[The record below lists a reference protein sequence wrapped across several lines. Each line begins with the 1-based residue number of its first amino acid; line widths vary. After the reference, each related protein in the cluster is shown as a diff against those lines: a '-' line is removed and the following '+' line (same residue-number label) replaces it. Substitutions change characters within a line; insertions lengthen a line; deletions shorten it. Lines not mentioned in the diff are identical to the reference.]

1 VIGHLQ
7 PDTLVSMNASP
18 APKIRDLYP
27 NLSEKEL
34 AAAEDNL
41 DRYLTLVLRIFERME
56 LETSPQGGPLTN
68 PRLFRYH

>member
-1 VIGHLQ
+1 
-7 PDTLVSMNASP
+7 MNASP
-18 APKIRDLYP
+18 APNIRDLYP

-56 LETSPQGGPLTN
+56 LETSPQGGPLT
-68 PRLFRYH
+68 PRTVPVSFKVTQSG